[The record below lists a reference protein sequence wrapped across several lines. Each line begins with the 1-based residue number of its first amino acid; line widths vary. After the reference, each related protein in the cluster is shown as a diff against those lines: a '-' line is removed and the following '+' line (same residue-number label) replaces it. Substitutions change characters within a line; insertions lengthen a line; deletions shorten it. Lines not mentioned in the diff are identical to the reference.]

1 METLKI
7 IFKGQKM
14 VQRQMRGHL
23 RSYTRGKSDNNTQ
36 KIEFKK
42 SKLMN
47 SNQSTFCCLVN
58 EERSVLHK
66 FSLSIWEQTQ

>member
-7 IFKGQKM
+7 VFKGQKM
-14 VQRQMRGHL
+14 VERQMRGHL
-23 RSYTRGKSDNNTQ
+23 RSYIYDGKGDNNLK

-58 EERSVLHK
+58 EQRSVLPK
-66 FSLSIWEQTQ
+66 FCLNS